1 MNIDR
6 RTAAVRARLGSW
18 RRKVALAAVAATA
31 AASLTA
37 CGGASS
43 GTSADGQVTF
53 LLDALGASWVPNGA
67 SISSFEGNVFSQIYD
82 KLVYVDDQGKISPWI
97 AEKWENNKDYTSF
110 TLHLKEGVTFS
121 NGDPLDAAAVVANL
135 DYWAK
140 GQPAKGIPP
149 ISLFPKTYAGA
160 KAVDET
166 TVQVSFSAPTLGF
179 IPTLGYA
186 ASTLVAPKAI
196 AGTAQQQAELSTN
209 YGSGPYVVKSWKA
222 DDNVVLE
229 KRDDYEWGPEALGN
243 TGPAKIEKITYKV
256 SPDAAVRTAAVQSGQ
271 AQVAYNPTPQQI
283 SDLKSQGFSVH
294 TPVYLGFSFG
304 WALNTRTEVFKDL
317 KVRQA
322 VQHGIDRDEII
333 DTVYTSDW
341 KPATSF
347 FNDTVPG
354 VSDQSAE
361 FGYDPDAAA
370 KLLADAGYE
379 KGADGILAKGGKKL
393 EFTLYSTPYL
403 PTSKQVDQLIST
415 QLGKLGF
422 KVSVQTYDR
431 TTYSE
436 KVAAGATVGASNV
449 AAFEVTRSI
458 GDASTAANVFTDAD
472 TGENWFG
479 IGESDAIINKLRDSI
494 RVATDPAKRDADL
507 AELQRHVLEQ
517 AYYVPIT
524 QIVQRPLLASP
535 DLKGVTTDSTAFARF
550 AAATIDGRS
559 GARGDRE

>member
-6 RTAAVRARLGSW
+6 RIAAGHARLGSW
-18 RRKVALAAVAATA
+18 RRKAALAAVAALA

-37 CGGASS
+37 CGSTSS
-43 GTSADGQVTF
+43 GASADGQVTF
-53 LLDALGASWVPNGA
+53 LLDSLGNSWVPNGA
-67 SISSFEGNVFSQIYD
+67 SISSFQGNVFSQIYD
-82 KLVYVDDQGKISPWI
+82 KLVYVDDEGKISPWI
-97 AEKWENNKDYTSF
+97 AEKWENNRDYTSF
-110 TLHLKEGVTFS
+110 TLHLRKGVTFS

-140 GQPAKGIPP
+140 GQPDQGIAP

-186 ASTLVAPKAI
+186 ASALYAPKAI
-196 AGTAQQQAELSTN
+196 SGTADEQAELSTN
-209 YGSGPYVVKSWKA
+209 FGSGPYVVKSWKA

-229 KRDDYEWGPEALGN
+229 KRDDYDWGPEALGN
-243 TGPAKIEKITYKV
+243 TGAAKIEQITYKV

-283 SDLKSQGFSVH
+283 SDLKGQGFSVH
-294 TPVYLGFSFG
+294 TPVYLGFAFG
-304 WALNTRTEVFKDL
+304 WALNTKTAIFKDV

-361 FGYDPDAAA
+361 FGYDPDSAA
-370 KLLADAGYE
+370 KLLAEAGYA
-379 KGADGILAKGGKKL
+379 KGSDGVLAKDGKRL
-393 EFTLYSTPYL
+393 EFTLYSNPYL
-403 PTSKQVDQLIST
+403 PTSKQVDQLIAT

-422 KVSVQTYDR
+422 KVSVQTYDVI
-431 TTYSE
+431 TYGE
-436 KVAAGATVGASNV
+436 KITVGAPNV
-449 AAFEVTRSI
+449 AAYEVTRSI

-472 TGENWFG
+472 SGENWFG
-479 IGESDAIINKLRDSI
+479 IGESDATINKLRDSI
-494 RVATDPAKRDADL
+494 RVATDPVARDADL

-524 QIVQRPLLASP
+524 QIVQRPLLTSP
-535 DLKGVTTDSTAFARF
+535 DLKGVETDSTAFAKF
-550 AAATIDGRS
+550 AAATI
-559 GARGDRE
+559 E